1 MMVLVWVM
9 GGKFLERARI
19 VPAVFQLARWFLVL
33 FRGKV
38 ESFGVLAKSC
48 SRNGGAVERTLGKG
62 RRGEIEP

>member
-38 ESFGVLAKSC
+38 ESFGVLA
-48 SRNGGAVERTLGKG
+48 E
-62 RRGEIEP
+62 